1 MSLRQPLALLAFN
14 RFCIVVCACPL
25 AVPESN
31 LLRQSLPSFGG
42 KKVVI
47 MKIRSSLRLPKE
59 HGAWAMLY
67 VPFVLGW
74 LVAGRVGWPVLLLLL
89 ATTALFISRESLL
102 IWWRARQRGRVAKP
116 EGRLLIGYLA
126 LGLLSG
132 LPLLL
137 VWQLYWLIPMGLI
150 GVLLLVLNGQ
160 QAAQLEERSLG
171 NELLAIGG
179 LTLTA
184 PAAYY
189 AASGL
194 WNGTAFWLWLLS
206 ALYFASS
213 VFYIKLRVYRLNP
226 RKQAEQ
232 QRAWRSCALYHSFL
246 LLALLALWLTSS
258 LPLFAVIAF
267 APALA
272 RSGWSLFKPVTQV
285 NLRRAG
291 FLEIGYSL
299 IFLICLALSF

>member
-1 MSLRQPLALLAFN
+1 MKLRAQ
-14 RFCIVVCACPL
+14 
-25 AVPESN
+25 
-31 LLRQSLPSFGG
+31 
-42 KKVVI
+42 
-47 MKIRSSLRLPKE
+47 LRLPKE

-67 VPFVLGW
+67 IPFVLGL
-74 LVAGRVGWPVLLLLL
+74 LVAGSFGWPVLLLLL

-102 IWWRARQRGRVAKP
+102 VWWRARQRGRSAEKEV
-116 EGRLLIGYLA
+116 RLLLGYVA

-137 VWQLYWLIPMGLI
+137 VWQLYWLIPLGLV
-150 GVLLLVLNGQ
+150 GVLLLIVNGRQ
-160 QAAQLEERSLG
+160 GAQMEERALG

-189 AASGL
+189 AASGA
-194 WNGTAFWLWLLS
+194 WNETALWLWLLS

-246 LLALLALWLTSS
+246 LAALLALWLTAS

-267 APALA
+267 APVLL
-272 RSGWSLFKPVTQV
+272 RSAWSLFNPVTQV

-299 IFLICLALSF
+299 IFLACLALSFHAG